1 MQTRTKDGGKQKGWL
16 DKMMKRRLFF
26 VIVFMLL
33 FLSGCISSHEEIP
46 PDLSFAQRI
55 TILLYEPDNPDA
67 NQAGWLECEVQDGS
81 QAAELIDLMTKETS
95 IESGDCG
102 FGDLRFIF
110 EGEERYI
117 MLFPALDGCS
127 TIYVPYEIKDS
138 IYDRINTFQRE
149 HYYSVSHKS
158 RERLKE
164 VLRQCFPTAS
174 QNWFWN
180 I

>member
-1 MQTRTKDGGKQKGWL
+1 M
-16 DKMMKRRLFF
+16 
-26 VIVFMLL
+26 FMLL

-46 PDLSFAQRI
+46 PDLSFTQRI

-67 NQAGWLECEVQDGS
+67 NQAGWLECEIQDGP

-138 IYDRINTFQRE
+138 IYDRVNTFQRK
-149 HYYSVSHKS
+149 HYYSISHKS

-174 QNWFWN
+174 QN
-180 I
+180 